1 MINFEEELK
10 KFHPSL
16 EIDEAEDVIIN
27 HNMTDFTDILVDMV
41 KEQEKEKRTA
51 YEAMR
56 SEQQFETEED
66 FQNACMKPAELERR
80 EKALEAYEEQLR
92 QSRQEVDWL
101 RQQLKG
107 KETPDLAQTESELK
121 EQKEQQRMQE
131 RELRKL
137 YSRRETNQQAVRK
150 LQQLTKEREELRKR
164 YQVLNTLTAV
174 SPVQQRLISNRI
186 CSGSIFNR

>member
-56 SEQQFETEED
+56 KEMAD
-66 FQNACMKPAELERR
+66 AA
-80 EKALEAYEEQLR
+80 
-92 QSRQEVDWL
+92 
-101 RQQLKG
+101 G
-107 KETPDLAQTESELK
+107 KK
-121 EQKEQQRMQE
+121 E
-131 RELRKL
+131 
-137 YSRRETNQQAVRK
+137 
-150 LQQLTKEREELRKR
+150 
-164 YQVLNTLTAV
+164 
-174 SPVQQRLISNRI
+174 
-186 CSGSIFNR
+186 